1 MNKPHKHCEVIKAW
15 ADGAEI
21 QVKVSGTWSTI
32 ASYPTWYEDL
42 EYRIKPQTIRYRV
55 ALCKYLNQFTTFSA
69 ENEIQANSI
78 VTSPGFVR
86 WLTDWI
92 EVEV

>member
-21 QVKVSGTWSTI
+21 QYREKGGWMKCNSPQWFEET
-32 ASYPTWYEDL
+32 
-42 EYRIKPQTIRYRV
+42 EYRVKPKAIRYRV
-55 ALCKYLNQFTTFSA
+55 ALLNKSNGWPYTIAINIPSEEQRTKEWSHFD
-69 ENEIQANSI
+69 
-78 VTSPGFVR
+78 R

>member
-21 QVKVSGTWSTI
+21 QYREKGGWMKCNSPQWFEET
-32 ASYPTWYEDL
+32 
-42 EYRIKPQTIRYRV
+42 EYRVKPPTIRYRV
-55 ALCKYLNQFTTFSA
+55 ALLRYDDGRVTTCNA
-69 ENEIQANSI
+69 ETEVQEKSLREWHE
-78 VTSPGFVR
+78 FVR